1 MLKFIAGN
9 SGTGKTTFIQN
20 LLADMVC
27 KGEDKIL
34 FIVPDQSSF
43 DTEKAFLE
51 MLGSKDSLKIKV
63 MGFTRLCDYIFSVNG
78 SNGKLTLDD
87 GSKAILMSLALNE
100 CCDNMPLF
108 SGTKNKNELIS
119 LMLSAVS
126 EYKTCN
132 ITGDDILE
140 TAKHITDE
148 TLKQKL
154 KETSLVMDTFNLFVN
169 KSYLDPDDYVITGL
183 NSLKENNIFS
193 DYIIALDSFSGFTNA
208 ELMLLE
214 KLMSD
219 SREFYVSLTTDCQ
232 NNNELFFT
240 TERTIRQ
247 LKRIAKNN
255 NVKIAP
261 IKQLTDDVRFKNKAL
276 IPILHNV
283 FRVEKEPVESQ
294 PKDILLYECSNKYT
308 ESDFVARNIKQ
319 LIIEEGY
326 TYDDIAIVF
335 RDENSYDG
343 VIDTTLKKYDIPY
356 FMDKKEDIFSKHLI
370 KLVNS
375 VFDVINSSY
384 NREKVLNV
392 LKCGL
397 LSFTQEEISNFENYL
412 LMWDIKGARFT
423 KPFTDNP
430 RGFVSEFSKGDQKLL
445 DQINRVRET
454 LITPIVK
461 FREFSKEQDPSVIT
475 KNLYNL
481 LITYK
486 IPENIVS
493 MCQTLTNSGED
504 DFSDE
509 QRRLWD
515 ILMNVLD
522 KMYSILEGKKLS
534 LKEYGELLSLQF
546 NYTEIGYIP
555 RSIDQVVVS
564 GIERVRLTQKKAI
577 FVMGCNEGI
586 FPKSPSPSGVFTDSE
601 RKLLIEQG
609 LEVNDS
615 TFELNFKE
623 MYLAYYALTLPSE
636 KLYIS
641 YSNSTLKGES
651 MSPSSIVREVT
662 SIYPNISFS
671 DDSLVSTSDKLWSE
685 NSAFEYTAKSIRNSS
700 KTQDALRNYFAQK
713 EKYGEKI
720 KVIEKTIKD
729 EPAKIKDKDL
739 AEKLFGKDL
748 YLSASQVEVYHLCKF
763 KYFCQYGLNAKELR
777 PAQMDSLQYGTL
789 MHYLMERFLKE
800 HKKEEYI
807 RYSEENIS
815 SVISQYINDYA
826 DNELGGIED
835 KPPRFKYLYYRMKD
849 NAINLLIHIIEEL
862 AQSDFEPVAFELGVG
877 EDIPTYN
884 ITLDDNTTL
893 SVRGFVDRVD
903 VMEKN
908 NEKFIRVVD
917 YKTGVKEFKIGDIL
931 YGLNLQMLIYL
942 SAIKKNG
949 KDYFGENIVP
959 CGVLYQPSS
968 TGFVSAGI
976 NSTDEEI
983 QKEQNKNLKMSGII
997 LDNTSVIMGMDKTGK
1012 GTYIPVKLGKTGP
1025 TGGKETLFNLAE
1037 MGMIFR
1043 NIDELLTQMAVT
1055 LHRGE
1060 IEFNPAMDK
1069 YNACEYCPYIS
1080 VCGYEDGKNCRQILK
1095 LNKEEVIEELKK
1107 QKKEES
1113 EDAKL
1118 D

>member
-1 MLKFIAGN
+1 MLNIIAGN
-9 SGTGKTTFIQN
+9 SGTGKTTYLLG
-20 LLADMVC
+20 LLADMVR

-43 DTEKAFLE
+43 DTEKTFLE
-51 MLGSKDSLKIKV
+51 MLGPKDSLKIKV

-78 SNGKLTLDD
+78 SNGKVTLDE

-100 CCDNMPLF
+100 CADNMPLF

-132 ITGDDILE
+132 IMSEDILE

-148 TLKQKL
+148 TLKEKL
-154 KETSLVMDTFNLFVN
+154 KETSLVMDAFNMLVN

-219 SREFYVSLTTDCQ
+219 SREFFISLTTDCQ

-247 LKRIAKNN
+247 LKKIAKNN
-255 NVKIAP
+255 NVKISS
-261 IKQLTDDVRFKNKAL
+261 IKKLSEDVRFQNKDL

-283 FRVEKEPVESQ
+283 YRVEKESFENQ
-294 PKDILLYECSNKYT
+294 PNDILIYECGNKYS
-308 ESDFVARNIKQ
+308 ESDFVARSIKQ
-319 LIIEEGY
+319 LIIEKGY
-326 TYDDIAIVF
+326 TYDDIAVVF

-343 VIDTTLKKYDIPY
+343 VIDTTLKKYDIPF

-375 VFDVINSSY
+375 VFDVINTSY
-384 NREKVLNV
+384 NREKILNV

-397 LSFTQEEISNFENYL
+397 LSYTQEEISNFENYL
-412 LMWDIKGARFT
+412 LMWDIKGSRFT

-430 RGFVSEFSKGDQKLL
+430 RGLVGEFTDGDQNLL
-445 DQINRVRET
+445 DQINSLRES
-454 LITPIVK
+454 LITPIDRFK
-461 FREFSKEQDPSVIT
+461 ALSKDEDSAVIT

-481 LITYK
+481 LVTYE
-486 IPENIVS
+486 IPENIVA
-493 MCQTLTNSGED
+493 MCQTLTNAGED

-509 QRRLWD
+509 QRRIWD

-522 KMYSILEGKKLS
+522 KMYSVLGDKNLT

-546 NYTEIGYIP
+546 IYTEIGYIP

-577 FVMGCNEGI
+577 FVMGCNEGV
-586 FPKSPSPSGVFTDSE
+586 FPKTPSSSGIFTDSE

-615 TFELNFKE
+615 VEELNFKE

-641 YSNSTLKGES
+641 YYNSTLKGEAL
-651 MSPSSIVREVT
+651 SPSSIIREVT
-662 SIYPNISFS
+662 SIYPSVSFA
-671 DDSLVSTSDKLWSE
+671 DDSIISTSDKLWSE
-685 NSAFEYTAKSIRNSS
+685 NSAFEYTAKSIRTAS
-700 KTQDALRNYFAQK
+700 KTQDALRQYFSQK
-713 EKYGEKI
+713 EKYSEKL
-720 KVIEKTIKD
+720 KVIEKTVRD
-729 EPAKIKDKDL
+729 EPAKINDQTL
-739 AEKLFGKDL
+739 AQKLFGKDL

-763 KYFCQYGLNAKELR
+763 KYFCQYGLNAKERR
-777 PAQMDSLQYGTL
+777 PAQMDSLQYGNL

-807 RYSEENIS
+807 RFSEGEIA
-815 SVISQYINDYA
+815 SVISEYIEDYA
-826 DNELGGIED
+826 HNELGGIDD
-835 KPPRFKYLYYRMKD
+835 KPARFRYLYYRMKD
-849 NAINLLIHIIEEL
+849 NAVSLLIHIIEEL
-862 AQSDFEPVAFELGVG
+862 AQSDFQPVAFELGVG
-877 EDIPTYN
+877 KEIPSYN
-884 ITLDDNTTL
+884 ITLDDGTTL
-893 SVRGFVDRVD
+893 SVRGFIDRVD

-917 YKTGVKEFKIGDIL
+917 YKTGIKEFKIGDIL

-949 KDYFGENIVP
+949 QDYFGENIVP

-968 TGFVSAGI
+968 TGFVSADY
-976 NSTDEEI
+976 SATEEEI
-983 QKEQNKNLKMSGII
+983 QKEQNKSLKMSGII
-997 LDNTSVIMGMDKTGK
+997 LDNTSVILGMDKSGK
-1012 GTYIPVKLGKTGP
+1012 GTYIPVKIGKNGP
-1025 TGGKETLFNLAE
+1025 TGSKDSLFNLAE

-1043 NIDELLTQMAVT
+1043 NIDELLTQMAET

-1069 YNACEYCPYIS
+1069 YNACQYCPYLS
-1080 VCGYEDGKNCRQILK
+1080 VCGYEEGKNCRQILK
-1095 LNKEEVIEELKK
+1095 LSKEEVMEELKK
-1107 QKKEES
+1107 QEKEES
-1113 EDAKL
+1113 EDAKV

>member
-1 MLKFIAGN
+1 MLNIIAGN
-9 SGTGKTTFIQN
+9 SGTGKTTYIQN
-20 LLADMVC
+20 LLADMVR
-27 KGEDKIL
+27 KGEERIL

-51 MLGSKDSLKIKV
+51 MLGPMDSLKIKV
-63 MGFTRLCDYIFSVNG
+63 MGFSRLCDYIFSVNG
-78 SNGKLTLDD
+78 STGKVTLDE
-87 GSKAILMSLALNE
+87 GSKAILMSLALKE
-100 CCDNMPLF
+100 CQDNMPLF

-132 ITGDDILE
+132 ITGEDILE

-148 TLKQKL
+148 TLKEKL
-154 KETSLVMDTFNLFVN
+154 KETSLVMDAFNMLVD

-183 NSLKENNIFS
+183 NSLKENNIFT
-193 DYIIALDSFSGFTNA
+193 DYIIALDSFSGFTIA

-219 SREFYVSLTTDCQ
+219 SREFYISLTTDCQ

-255 NVKIAP
+255 NVIIP
-261 IKQLTDDVRFKNKAL
+261 SIKQLKDDVRFKNQDL

-283 FRVEKEPVESQ
+283 YRVEKENFESQ
-294 PKDILLYECSNKYT
+294 PKDILIYECINKYI
-308 ESDFVARNIKQ
+308 ECDFVARNIKH
-319 LIIEEGY
+319 LIIEKGY
-326 TYDDIAIVF
+326 TYDDIAVVF

-356 FMDKKEDIFSKHLI
+356 FMDKTEDIFSKHLI

-375 VFDVINSSY
+375 VFDVINTSY

-430 RGFVSEFSKGDQKLL
+430 RGLVGEFTEEDQKNL
-445 DQINRVRET
+445 DQINSLRES
-454 LITPIVK
+454 LIAPIVK
-461 FREFSKEQDPSVIT
+461 FKSLSTDEDSSAIT

-481 LITYK
+481 LDTYK
-486 IPENIVS
+486 IPENIVA

-504 DFSDE
+504 EFSDE
-509 QRRLWD
+509 QRRIWD

-522 KMYSILEGKKLS
+522 KMYSVLGDKILS

-546 NYTEIGYIP
+546 KYTEIGYIP

-577 FVMGCNEGI
+577 FVIGCNEGV
-586 FPKSPSPSGVFTDSE
+586 FPKTPSPSGIFTDSE

-615 TFELNFKE
+615 ALELNFKE

-636 KLYIS
+636 KLYVS
-641 YSNSTLKGES
+641 YHNSTLKGETLT
-651 MSPSSIVREVT
+651 PSSIIREVT
-662 SIYPNISFS
+662 SIYPNVSLS
-671 DDSLVSTSDKLWSE
+671 DDSLISTSDKLWSE
-685 NSAFEYTAKSIRNSS
+685 NSAFEYTAKSIRTSS
-700 KTQDALRNYFAQK
+700 KTQDTLRNYFSQK
-713 EKYGEKI
+713 ENYGEKI
-720 KVIEKTIKD
+720 KVIEKNVKD
-729 EPAKIKDKDL
+729 EPAKINDKTL
-739 AEKLFGKDL
+739 SQKLFGKDL
-748 YLSASQVEVYHLCKF
+748 HLSASQVEVYHLCKF
-763 KYFCQYGLNAKELR
+763 KYFCQYGLNAKEFR

-807 RYSEENIS
+807 RFSEEKIS
-815 SVISQYINDYA
+815 SVISEYINDYA
-826 DNELGGIED
+826 KNELGGIDD
-835 KPPRFKYLYYRMKD
+835 KPARFKYLYYRMKD
-849 NAINLLIHIIEEL
+849 NAISLLIHIIEEL
-862 AQSDFEPVAFELGVG
+862 VQSDFEPVACELGVG
-877 EDIPTYN
+877 KEIPTYN
-884 ITLDDNTTL
+884 ITLDDGTTL
-893 SVRGFVDRVD
+893 SVRGFIDRVD

-917 YKTGVKEFKIGDIL
+917 YKTGTKEFKIGDIL

-949 KDYFGENIVP
+949 QDYFGENIVP

-968 TGFVSAGI
+968 TGFVSADY
-976 NSTDEEI
+976 SATDEDI

-997 LDNTSVIMGMDKTGK
+997 LDNTSVILGMDKSGK
-1012 GTYIPVKLGKTGP
+1012 GTYIPVRMGNNGP
-1025 TGGKETLFNLAE
+1025 TGGKDSLFNLAE

-1043 NIDELLTQMAVT
+1043 NIDELLTQMAET
-1055 LHRGE
+1055 LHKGE

-1069 YNACEYCPYIS
+1069 YNACEYCPYLS
-1080 VCGYEDGKNCRQILK
+1080 VCGYEEGKNCRQILK
-1095 LNKEEVIEELKK
+1095 LTKDDVMKELEKK
-1107 QKKEES
+1107 GN
-1113 EDAKL
+1113 EDA
-1118 D
+1118 

>member
-1 MLKFIAGN
+1 MLNIIAGN
-9 SGTGKTTFIQN
+9 SGTGKTTYIQN
-20 LLADMVC
+20 LLADMVR
-27 KGEDKIL
+27 KGEEKIL

-51 MLGSKDSLKIKV
+51 MLGPMDSIKIKV

-78 SNGKLTLDD
+78 STGKVTLDE
-87 GSKAILMSLALNE
+87 GSKAILLSLALNE
-100 CCDNMPLF
+100 CQDNMPLF

-132 ITGDDILE
+132 ITAEEVLE
-140 TAKHITDE
+140 TAKHIADE
-148 TLKQKL
+148 TLKEKL
-154 KETSLVMDTFNLFVN
+154 KETSLVMDAFNMLVN

-183 NSLKENNIFS
+183 NSLKENNIFNN
-193 DYIIALDSFSGFTNA
+193 YIIALDSFSGFTNA

-219 SREFYVSLTTDCQ
+219 SREFFISLTTDCQ

-247 LKRIAKNN
+247 LKKIAMNN
-255 NVKIAP
+255 NVKISS
-261 IKQLTDDVRFKNKAL
+261 IKKLTNDVRFQNNDL

-283 FRVEKEPVESQ
+283 YRVEKESFENK
-294 PKDILLYECSNKYT
+294 PKDILIYECINKYT

-319 LIIEEGY
+319 LIIEKGY
-326 TYDDIAIVF
+326 TYDDIAVVF
-335 RDENSYDG
+335 RDDNSYDG

-356 FMDKKEDIFSKHLI
+356 FMDKTEDIYSKHLI

-375 VFDVINSSY
+375 VFDVITSSY

-412 LMWDIKGARFT
+412 LMWDIKGVRFT

-430 RGFVSEFSKGDQKLL
+430 RGLVGEFTENDKNNL
-445 DQINRVRET
+445 DKINSLRET
-454 LITPIVK
+454 LIAPIAK
-461 FREFSKEQDPSVIT
+461 FKALSSDEDSSVIT

-486 IPENIVS
+486 IPENIVA
-493 MCQTLTNSGED
+493 MCQTLTNAGED
-504 DFSDE
+504 EFSDE
-509 QRRLWD
+509 QRRIWD

-522 KMYSILEGKKLS
+522 KMYSVLGDKKFA

-546 NYTEIGYIP
+546 KYTEIGYIP

-577 FVMGCNEGI
+577 FVMGCNEGV
-586 FPKSPSPSGVFTDSE
+586 FPKTPSSSGIFTDSE
-601 RKLLIEQG
+601 RKILIEQG

-615 TFELNFKE
+615 IEKLNFKE
-623 MYLAYYALTLPSE
+623 MYLAYYALTLASE

-641 YSNSTLKGES
+641 YHNSTLKGEA
-651 MSPSSIVREVT
+651 MSSSSIIREVT
-662 SIYPNISFS
+662 SIYPNVSFS
-671 DDSLVSTSDKLWSE
+671 DDSLLSTSDKLWSE
-685 NSAFEYTAKSIRNSS
+685 NSAFEYTAKSVRTSS
-700 KTQDALRNYFAQK
+700 KTQDTLRNYFRQK
-713 EKYGEKI
+713 ENYGEKI
-720 KVIEKTIKD
+720 KVIEKTVKD
-729 EPAKIKDKDL
+729 EPAKINDRTL

-748 YLSASQVEVYHLCKF
+748 HLSASQVEVYHLCKF
-763 KYFCQYGLNAKELR
+763 KYFCQYGLNAKERR
-777 PAQMDSLQYGTL
+777 PAQMDSLQYGNL

-800 HKKEEYI
+800 YKKEEYI
-807 RYSEENIS
+807 RFSEEKITSIIS
-815 SVISQYINDYA
+815 EYISDYA
-826 DNELGGIED
+826 NDELGGID
-835 KPPRFKYLYYRMKD
+835 NKPARFRYLYYRMKD

-862 AQSDFEPVAFELGVG
+862 SQSDFEPVAFELGVG
-877 EDIPTYN
+877 KEIPTYN
-884 ITLDDNTTL
+884 ITLEDGTTL
-893 SVRGFVDRVD
+893 SVRGYIDRVD

-908 NEKFIRVVD
+908 NERFIRVLD
-917 YKTGVKEFKIGDIL
+917 YKTGPKDFKIGDIL

-949 KDYFGENIVP
+949 QEYFGENIVP

-968 TGFVSAGI
+968 TGFVSADY
-976 NSTDEEI
+976 SATDEVI
-983 QKEQNKNLKMSGII
+983 QKEQNKNLKLKGII
-997 LDNTSVIMGMDKTGK
+997 LDNTSVILGMDKSGK
-1012 GTYIPVKLGKTGP
+1012 GTYIPVRMGQNGP
-1025 TGGKETLFNLAE
+1025 AGGKDSLFNLAE
-1037 MGMIFR
+1037 MGKIFR
-1043 NIDELLTQMAVT
+1043 NIDELLTQMAET
-1055 LHRGE
+1055 LHKGE
-1060 IEFNPAMDK
+1060 IEFNPAKNK
-1069 YNACEYCPYIS
+1069 YDACEYCPYLS
-1080 VCGYEDGKNCRQILK
+1080 VCGYEDGKNCRQILT
-1095 LNKEEVIEELKK
+1095 LNKDDVMKELE
-1107 QKKEES
+1107 KEES
-1113 EDAKL
+1113 EDAKV